1 MKTIVTGWLAV
12 LVALVAAESV
22 LAHHSLANYDTTT
35 AVRVKGTILR
45 FHEINPHSFIYL
57 EAKDAD
63 GAVRRWA
70 VEGPSVVQLKRMG
83 FATEVLKPGTVIEV
97 CGYLPKEPVMWQ
109 IAGADP
115 GATSLS
121 GRLLNAELM
130 VMPDGREQT
139 WGDYGAHKCF
149 APGHTDQHSSR

>member
-1 MKTIVTGWLAV
+1 MKTKSTAWLAV
-12 LVALVAAESV
+12 VVALVPTGSV
-22 LAHHSLANYDTTT
+22 LAHHSLASFDTTT

-45 FHEINPHSFIYL
+45 FHEINPHTFIYL
-57 EAKDAD
+57 EQKDAD
-63 GAVRRWA
+63 GAVHRWA
-70 VEGPSVVQLKRMG
+70 VEGPSIVQLKRSG
-83 FATEVLKPGTVIEV
+83 FATAVLTPGTVVEV
-97 CGYLPKEPVMWQ
+97 CGYLPKDPIVWQ
-109 IAGADP
+109 IASAD

-149 APGHTDQHSSR
+149 APGHRDQHSR

>member
-1 MKTIVTGWLAV
+1 MKTKSTAWLAV
-12 LVALVAAESV
+12 VVALVPAGSV
-22 LAHHSLANYDTTT
+22 LAHHSLASFDTTT

-45 FHEINPHSFIYL
+45 FHEINPHTFIYL
-57 EAKDAD
+57 EQKDAD
-63 GAVRRWA
+63 GAVHRWA
-70 VEGPSVVQLKRMG
+70 VEGPSIVQLKRSG
-83 FATEVLKPGTVIEV
+83 FATAVLTPGTVVEV
-97 CGYLPKEPVMWQ
+97 CGYLPKEPIVWQ
-109 IAGADP
+109 IASAD

>member
-1 MKTIVTGWLAV
+1 MKTKSTAWLAV
-12 LVALVAAESV
+12 VVALVPAGSV
-22 LAHHSLANYDTTT
+22 LAHHSLASFDTTT

-45 FHEINPHSFIYL
+45 FHEINPHTFIYL
-57 EAKDAD
+57 EQKDAD
-63 GAVRRWA
+63 GAVHRWA
-70 VEGPSVVQLKRMG
+70 VEGPSIVQLKRSG
-83 FATEVLKPGTVIEV
+83 FATAVLTPGTVVEV
-97 CGYLPKEPVMWQ
+97 CGYLPKEPIVWQ
-109 IAGADP
+109 IASAD

-149 APGHTDQHSSR
+149 APGHRDQHSR

>member
-57 EAKDAD
+57 EGKEAD
-63 GAVRRWA
+63 GEIRRWA

-83 FATEVLKPGTVIEV
+83 FATDVLKPGTVLEV

-109 IAGADP
+109 IASADP

>member
-1 MKTIVTGWLAV
+1 MKTKSTAWLAV
-12 LVALVAAESV
+12 VVALVPAGSV
-22 LAHHSLANYDTTT
+22 LAHHSLASFDTTT

-45 FHEINPHSFIYL
+45 FHEINPHTFIYL
-57 EAKDAD
+57 EQKDAD
-63 GAVRRWA
+63 GAVHRWA
-70 VEGPSVVQLKRMG
+70 VEGPSIVQLKRSG
-83 FATEVLKPGTVIEV
+83 FATAVLTPGTVVEV
-97 CGYLPKEPVMWQ
+97 CGYLPKDPIVWQ
-109 IAGADP
+109 IASAD

-149 APGHTDQHSSR
+149 APGHRDQHSR

>member
-1 MKTIVTGWLAV
+1 MKTKSTAWLAV
-12 LVALVAAESV
+12 VVALVPTGSV
-22 LAHHSLANYDTTT
+22 LAHHSLASFDTTT

-45 FHEINPHSFIYL
+45 FHEINPHTFIYL
-57 EAKDAD
+57 EQKDAD
-63 GAVRRWA
+63 GAVHRWA
-70 VEGPSVVQLKRMG
+70 VEGPSIVQLKRSG
-83 FATEVLKPGTVIEV
+83 FATAVLTPGTVVEV
-97 CGYLPKEPVMWQ
+97 CGYLPKEPIVWQ
-109 IAGADP
+109 IASAD

-149 APGHTDQHSSR
+149 APGHRDQHSR